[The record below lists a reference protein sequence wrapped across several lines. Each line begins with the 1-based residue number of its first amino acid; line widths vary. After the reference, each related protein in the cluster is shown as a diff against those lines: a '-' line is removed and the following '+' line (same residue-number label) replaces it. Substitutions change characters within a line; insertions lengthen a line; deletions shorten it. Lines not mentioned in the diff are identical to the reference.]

1 MLILSLRVPH
11 LVVQPVSDHDSSE
24 IESDTVK
31 CCFWYHEF
39 SQNCENTNHFSISH
53 SHWNPKSKYF
63 AGAKNRRNK
72 QKTIQACPG
81 SLIWTA
87 TVHTQRNFD
96 FRLKTSDQEN
106 RTRKPYRNPTMMNDL
121 IFKKH
126 VKNISLE
133 SETGGFVG
141 FVHGR
146 PRWHGWQQLAHSEM

>member
-11 LVVQPVSDHDSSE
+11 LAVQPVSDHDSSE

-31 CCFWYHEF
+31 CCFL
-39 SQNCENTNHFSISH
+39 ISWILSKLWEH
-53 SHWNPKSKYF
+53 KSLQYLTFTLKPQIKIFRWSEEPEKQTEDDSGMPGLADMDSNSSHT
-63 AGAKNRRNK
+63 AKF
-72 QKTIQACPG
+72 
-81 SLIWTA
+81 W
-87 TVHTQRNFD
+87 

-126 VKNISLE
+126 VKTISLE